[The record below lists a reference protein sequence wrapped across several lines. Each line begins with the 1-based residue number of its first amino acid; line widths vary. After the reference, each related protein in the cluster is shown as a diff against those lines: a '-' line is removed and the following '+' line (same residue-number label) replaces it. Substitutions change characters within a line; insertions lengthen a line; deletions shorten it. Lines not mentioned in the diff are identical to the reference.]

1 MGLSSIGKYVCM
13 PSVTRHSS
21 CLTTT
26 RGMPV
31 VKCGRFLGKVV
42 YIGSLTSFS
51 LEIWETFSPIGNDI
65 LRSSSQV

>member
-13 PSVTRHSS
+13 PSFNNHT
-21 CLTTT
+21 
-26 RGMPV
+26 GEY
-31 VKCGRFLGKVV
+31 GRFLGKAV
-42 YIGSLTSFS
+42 YIGSPTSFS